1 MVERLLLAVVLV
13 VAACVPSTT
22 GEPGPGGAAPG
33 SFPQTVTDFQGQSVV
48 VDRRPERIV
57 SIGPS
62 NTEFLYALGAGD
74 RVVGVDD
81 FSDEPAPA
89 RDKEKVGGV
98 KVNVERVLA
107 LRPDLVVTVKITD
120 GSLEKIAA
128 QSITVLVIDPVGV
141 ADVIRTANVLG
152 NAIGADGAALGR
164 SIQGRIDGVKTKA
177 LALKKKR
184 VFHEVDASDPTK
196 PFTVGPGSFVHEIIG
211 LAGGTNI
218 AERASSPYPQISAEE
233 IIRADPEIIV
243 LANAA
248 YGMTLAQVLA
258 RPGWAAI
265 TAVRNRRI
273 VPVDPNLVSRP
284 GPRLPEALEAYHKII
299 SETP

>member
-1 MVERLLLAVVLV
+1 MIRRVLFAVLLIAS
-13 VAACVPSTT
+13 ACVPPTSSQ
-22 GEPGPGGAAPG
+22 PGPGAAG
-33 SFPQTVTDFQGQSVV
+33 TFPQAVTDFQGQSVV

-81 FSDEPAPA
+81 FSDHPAA
-89 RDKEKVGGV
+89 ATAKEKVGGV
-98 KVNVERVLA
+98 KVNVEKVLA
-107 LRPDLVVTVKITD
+107 LRPDLVVSVKISD

-152 NAIGADGAALGR
+152 AAIGADGAAFAR
-164 SIQGRIDGVKTKA
+164 SIEARIDVIKTRA
-177 LALKKKR
+177 LALQKKR
-184 VFHEVDASDPTK
+184 VFHEVDATDPTK
-196 PFTVGPGSFVHEIIG
+196 PYTVGPGSFVHEIIG

-218 AERASSPYPQISAEE
+218 AARAGSPYPQVSAEE

-248 YGMTLAQVLA
+248 YGMTIQQVIA
-258 RPGWAAI
+258 RPGWVAI

>member
-1 MVERLLLAVVLV
+1 MFRRLLLAVFLI
-13 VAACVPSTT
+13 ATACVPPTS
-22 GEPGPGGAAPG
+22 GQPGDGPASGT
-33 SFPQTVTDFQGQSVV
+33 FPNTVTDFQGRAVV
-48 VDRRPERIV
+48 IEKRPERIV

-74 RVVGVDD
+74 RVVGVDE
-81 FSDEPAPA
+81 FSDEPSAA
-89 RDKEKVGGV
+89 KTKEKVGGV
-98 KVNVERVLA
+98 KVNVEKVLA

-120 GSLEKIAA
+120 GSLEKIADQA
-128 QSITVLVIDPVGV
+128 ITVLVVDPVGV

-152 NAIGADGAALGR
+152 AAVGADGAALAR
-164 SIQGRIDGVKTKA
+164 SIQTRLDGIKTKA

-184 VFHEVDASDPTK
+184 VFHEVDASDPTR
-196 PFTVGPGSFVHEIIG
+196 PYTVGPGSFVHEIIG

-218 AERASSPYPQISAEE
+218 AERAASPYPQLSAEQ

-248 YGMTLAQVLA
+248 YGMTIEQVVA

-265 TAVRNRRI
+265 TAVRSRRI

-284 GPRLPEALEAYHKII
+284 GPRLPEALETYHKII